1 MKWLSLLFLVLLSCQ
16 NPYVAPPPNTGGV
29 VIAVG
34 ANGSIAR
41 SRQTEGRRGRHPCQ
55 TLIFPQA
62 R

>member
-41 SRQTEGRRGRHPCQ
+41 SLRQWSDVGDIHGKP
-55 TLIFPQA
+55 
-62 R
+62 